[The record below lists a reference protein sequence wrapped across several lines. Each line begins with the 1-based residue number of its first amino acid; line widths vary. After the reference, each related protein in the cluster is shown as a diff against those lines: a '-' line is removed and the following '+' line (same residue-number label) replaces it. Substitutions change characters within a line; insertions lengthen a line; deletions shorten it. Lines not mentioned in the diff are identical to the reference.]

1 MNSSV
6 ELRIS
11 VEYFKNNKIK
21 EEKTK
26 KIKREREILLLVQ
39 FVFIHRW
46 IIRNVATPKCFLPT
60 GTTHEYSGWNVGE
73 RGERRGKEVRWL
85 QPRRR
90 SRPSRIAVTCWTI
103 RPRSPSNRRE
113 ATVRSR
119 LLHLLPPSNPPRGEE
134 GTRSKR
140 PRSTADTQ
148 TLAPQ
153 QARTQISKIYAVYT
167 CGYKADPCFHTYT
180 GIGVSARARS
190 VHLSAAGPV

>member
-1 MNSSV
+1 M
-6 ELRIS
+6 
-11 VEYFKNNKIK
+11 
-21 EEKTK
+21 
-26 KIKREREILLLVQ
+26 Q

-148 TLAPQ
+148 RSRHSKRERRYQRYTRCIRAGIRLTRVSTPT
-153 QARTQISKIYAVYT
+153 QA
-167 CGYKADPCFHTYT
+167 
-180 GIGVSARARS
+180 
-190 VHLSAAGPV
+190 

>member
-1 MNSSV
+1 MFPSHWNNT
-6 ELRIS
+6 RIS
-11 VEYFKNNKIK
+11 GVKRGG
-21 EEKTK
+21 EK
-26 KIKREREILLLVQ
+26 KR
-39 FVFIHRW
+39 
-46 IIRNVATPKCFLPT
+46 
-60 GTTHEYSGWNVGE
+60 
-73 RGERRGKEVRWL
+73 L

-134 GTRSKR
+134 GTRTKR

-153 QARTQISKIYAVYT
+153 QANADIKDIRGVYVMR
-167 CGYKADPCFHTYT
+167 A
-180 GIGVSARARS
+180 GVSIRLIRVSTPIQVRGWARAHLAYTWAQSGLCKRKMHYEKRVERRETKRS
-190 VHLSAAGPV
+190 AGRRRYMHRCVL